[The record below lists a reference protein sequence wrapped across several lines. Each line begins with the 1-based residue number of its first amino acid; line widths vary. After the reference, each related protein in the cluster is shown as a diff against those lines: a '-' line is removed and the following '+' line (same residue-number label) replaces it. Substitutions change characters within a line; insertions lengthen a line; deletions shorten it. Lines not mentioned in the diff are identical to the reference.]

1 MKIAI
6 DVTRAVIESAGIGR
20 YTLEI
25 AKSMVKQGRR
35 HNFIIYSTHFR
46 DSHEKVE
53 RFNSFR
59 STNTKL
65 KRLRIPGKV
74 KEIAW
79 GVKVDW
85 LNSFLEGSDVLFAP
99 SFFEVGLGFKVN
111 QVVTIHDMTTFL
123 FPRQRGEALS
133 QYLSKRTLEATAQAK
148 EIICISEST
157 KRDLIKFNPESS
169 DRSVVIYPGKKVFS
183 CKKSKLPNGL
193 RKGGYILTVGTIEP
207 RKNLIGLVRAYRNL
221 SADLK
226 KRFPLVI
233 AGGKGWNDDKIYR
246 EFESKGLKPHLVLAG
261 FVSDRQLAR
270 LYQDCCIFAYPS
282 FYEGFGLPVVEAQSF
297 GIPVLTSGVS
307 SLPEAGGEGALY
319 VDPND
324 TEEITK
330 GLERLL
336 IDDNLRK
343 DLSKKALLNANKF
356 SWDKAAK
363 RTLKVL
369 EQFCGEN

>member
-6 DVTRAVIESAGIGR
+6 DVTRAVIENAGIGR
-20 YTLEI
+20 YTLEV
-25 AKSMVKQGRR
+25 AKSMIKQGNC
-35 HNFIIYSTHFR
+35 HDFIIYSTHFR
-46 DSHEKVE
+46 DSHEKIK

-59 STNTKL
+59 STNAKL

-123 FPRQRGEALS
+123 FPHQRGEALS
-133 QYLSKRTLEATAQAK
+133 RYLSKRTLEATAQAK
-148 EIICISEST
+148 WIICVSEST

-183 CKKSKLPNGL
+183 RKKGKLPNGL
-193 RKGGYILTVGTIEP
+193 RKGSYILTVGTIEP
-207 RKNLIGLVRAYRNL
+207 RKNLIGLVRAYKNL

-233 AGGKGWNDDKIYR
+233 AGGKGWNNDKIYR
-246 EFESKGLKPHLVLAG
+246 EFKSGDLKPYLVLAG
-261 FVSDRQLAR
+261 FVSDGQLAR

-282 FYEGFGLPVVEAQSF
+282 FYEGFGLPIVEAQSF
-297 GIPVLTSGVS
+297 GIPVLTSDVS

-330 GLERLL
+330 GLEKLL
-336 IDDNLRK
+336 IDDSLRK
-343 DLSKKALLNANKF
+343 DLSRKALLNANKF
-356 SWDKAAK
+356 SWEEAAK
-363 RTLKVL
+363 QTLSIL
-369 EQFCGEN
+369 EKACDKN